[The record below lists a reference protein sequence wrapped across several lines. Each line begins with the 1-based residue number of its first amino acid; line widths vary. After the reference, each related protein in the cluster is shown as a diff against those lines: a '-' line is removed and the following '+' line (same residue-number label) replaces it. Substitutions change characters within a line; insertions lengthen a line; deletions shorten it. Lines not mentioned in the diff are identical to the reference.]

1 MVAGWNVGWTRQVV
15 KGVATIASFA
25 IEGQTL
31 KRKFQNVARM
41 VVLALLCLPLPA
53 SAGGIFAPFILHPVR
68 RDIPAEQIAEADRSF
83 AQEHAT
89 REDFVV
95 TAQDGVVLRG
105 WKVRAAHPNGDWVLL
120 LHGRSQNRLSMIRY
134 AEFLLGSGYS
144 VVMMDARAHGES
156 GGTIATYGHV
166 ERYDER
172 SIVDALTAAE
182 HPQHIFAM
190 GESMGAAVA
199 LQSAAIDP
207 RIEAVIAEGAFRNLH
222 EVFFDYAGL
231 RVSAF
236 LGKTFFRPAAMLAV
250 HETEHQVGFRLDDVS
265 PEASVAARSFPV
277 LLISGLRDH
286 NVPKRH
292 AEAIFLAASGP
303 KELWLVPKARHQK
316 AMETAPEEFQSR
328 VLRFFS
334 RAQVASN

>member
-1 MVAGWNVGWTRQVV
+1 MVAGWNGGWTRQVV
-15 KGVATIASFA
+15 KGMAEVAGWRF
-25 IEGQTL
+25 EGQTL
-31 KRKFQNVARM
+31 TGKLQNVARM

-68 RDIPAEQIAEADRSF
+68 RDIAAEQVVEADRSF

-105 WKVRAAHPNGDWVLL
+105 WKVRTAHPNGDWILL

-172 SIVDALTAAE
+172 SILDALTAAE

-236 LGKTFFRPAAMLAV
+236 LGKTLFRPAAMLAV
-250 HETEHQVGFRLDDVS
+250 HETEHQVGFRLDEVS

-277 LLISGLRDH
+277 LLISGLSDH

>member
-1 MVAGWNVGWTRQVV
+1 LTGKLQNVGRTV
-15 KGVATIASFA
+15 
-25 IEGQTL
+25 
-31 KRKFQNVARM
+31 M
-41 VVLALLCLPLPA
+41 LALLCLPLPA

-68 RDIPAEQIAEADRSF
+68 RNIPAEQIEEADRSF

-144 VVMMDARAHGES
+144 VVMMDARAHGKS

-172 SIVDALTAAE
+172 SILDALTAAE

-236 LGKTFFRPAAMLAV
+236 LGKTLFRPAAMLAV
-250 HETEHQVGFRLDDVS
+250 HETEHQVGFRLDEVS

-277 LLISGLRDH
+277 LLISGLSDH

>member
-1 MVAGWNVGWTRQVV
+1 MHCPFRGGLDQGTNLQLRAHNSVR
-15 KGVATIASFA
+15 
-25 IEGQTL
+25 L
-31 KRKFQNVARM
+31 L
-41 VVLALLCLPLPA
+41 VLALLCLPSPA
-53 SAGGIFAPFILHPVR
+53 FAGGIFAPFILHPVR
-68 RDIPAEQIAEADRSF
+68 RDIPAEQIANADRVF

-89 REDFVV
+89 REDFEVK
-95 TAQDGVVLRG
+95 AQDGIVLRG
-105 WKVRAAHPNGDWVLL
+105 WKVRPANPSGEWVLL
-120 LHGRSQNRLSMIRY
+120 LHGRSQNRVSMVRY

-144 VVMMDARAHGES
+144 VLMMDARAHGES

-172 SIVDALTAAE
+172 STLDALTATE

-207 RIEAVIAEGAFRNLH
+207 RIEAVVAEGAFRNLH
-222 EVFFDYAGL
+222 EVMFDYAGL

-236 LGKTFFRPAAMLAV
+236 LGKTFFRPVAMLAV
-250 HETEHQVGFRLDDVS
+250 HETEHQAGFRFDEVS
-265 PEASVAARSFPV
+265 PEASVAVRRFPV
-277 LLISGLRDH
+277 MLISGLRDH

-292 AEAIFLAASGP
+292 AEAIFQAASGP
-303 KELWLVPKARHQK
+303 KELWLVPKARHQQ
-316 AMETAPEEFQSR
+316 ALQTAPEEFQSR

-334 RAQVASN
+334 HAQIASR

>member
-1 MVAGWNVGWTRQVV
+1 MTG
-15 KGVATIASFA
+15 K
-25 IEGQTL
+25 L
-31 KRKFQNVARM
+31 QNVARM

-68 RDIPAEQIAEADRSF
+68 RNIPAEQIAEADRSF
-83 AQEHAT
+83 AQEQAT

-95 TAQDGVVLRG
+95 TAQDGIVLRG
-105 WKVRAAHPNGDWVLL
+105 WKVRAAHPNSDWILL

-134 AEFLLGSGYS
+134 ADFLLGSGYS

-156 GGTIATYGHV
+156 GGRIATYGHL

-172 SIVDALTAAE
+172 SILDALTAAE

-222 EVFFDYAGL
+222 EVMFDYAGL

-236 LGKTFFRPAAMLAV
+236 LGKTLFRPVAMLAV
-250 HETEHQVGFRLDDVS
+250 HETEHQAGFRFDEVS

>member
-1 MVAGWNVGWTRQVV
+1 MLV
-15 KGVATIASFA
+15 

-31 KRKFQNVARM
+31 MGKLQNVVRT

-68 RDIPAEQIAEADRSF
+68 RSIPAERIVEADRSF

-134 AEFLLGSGYS
+134 AGFLLGSGYS
-144 VVMMDARAHGES
+144 AVMMDARAHGES

-265 PEASVAARSFPV
+265 PEASVAARRFPV

-286 NVPKRH
+286 NIPKRH

>member
-1 MVAGWNVGWTRQVV
+1 MLV
-15 KGVATIASFA
+15 

-31 KRKFQNVARM
+31 MGKLQNVVRT

-68 RDIPAEQIAEADRSF
+68 RSIPAERIVEADRSF

-89 REDFVV
+89 REDTVV

-105 WKVRAAHPNGDWVLL
+105 WKVQAAHPNGDWVLL

-134 AEFLLGSGYS
+134 AEFLLGPGYS

-156 GGTIATYGHV
+156 GGMIATYGHV

-265 PEASVAARSFPV
+265 PEASVAARRFPV

-286 NVPKRH
+286 NIPKRH